1 MYLVSV
7 YLEDLAY
14 GGPEEGGWYYNTGEL
29 VRTVKLFRS
38 EERANDYCRRLNQK
52 LRSREFGP
60 NKDRRDI
67 SSVLSEGIYSAD
79 VHEDFA
85 PRYYPERKP
94 HYE

>member
-38 EERANDYCRRLNQK
+38 EERANDYCRRLNRK

-85 PRYYPERKP
+85 PRHFPERKP
-94 HYE
+94 RYE